1 MQEVP
6 RYALFGDVQVEIL
19 KTGHFPHS
27 VIVLEVQSK
36 KQYEVDLSKLTF
48 Y

>member
-6 RYALFGDVQVEIL
+6 RYALFGKVQVEIL

-27 VIVLEVQSK
+27 VIVVETLSK
-36 KQYEVDLSKLTF
+36 KQYEVELTQLTF
-48 Y
+48 L